1 MTTYGPLPV
10 TPVTPEDF
18 APVEQ
23 AMGVTLDK
31 ITDTGHV
38 APTCTHGTPITAP
51 QGCTTCEREDESTPR
66 PRLPQYPLHGHR
78 EGLRANDLV
87 TLHSAFVILAHVGG
101 TAHQAEATQCHGIRV
116 AWGVEWCGSC
126 SRRGVW
132 HD

>member
-1 MTTYGPLPV
+1 MTMTTYIHP
-10 TPVTPEDF
+10 
-18 APVEQ
+18 APVEHLP
-23 AMGVTLDK
+23 GVSLDK
-31 ITDTGHV
+31 VT
-38 APTCTHGTPITAP
+38 PTCGMCQTPFVDSEALTQHFRGRA
-51 QGCTTCEREDESTPR
+51 CELDTPATG
-66 PRLPQYPLHGHR
+66 RLPQYPLHGHR